1 MYSIGI
7 KLRMRSCIDRYIFVA
22 LQIKT
27 SLDTID
33 EENTLRKQQPGH
45 GEGTAYERM
54 HSSVTRGL
62 KQNFNKRL
70 SPFRALQE
78 HIHQENRELIKRRV
92 YTVTGNWPN
101 EEAIDRL
108 METGQDEYITRIAIE
123 HGRAGQAGEIEGEKL
138 IEKLKLAIWFVYK
151 VKGVSCLDPDEFVTI
166 EDVHGAVV
174 AGPYSFVLKKRLASL
189 HTTVEKLLFVPEQN
203 EDHVGNVSDQSKPM
217 IFSMARLDH
226 VKNISGLVEWY
237 AKNSKLRELA
247 NLVVV
252 AGYNEVKRSS
262 DREEILEIEKMHDL
276 FKKYKLDGQVRWISA
291 QTNHAQN
298 GEVYHYIADGRGVF
312 VQAMTC
318 GFPTFITCHG
328 DPTKI
333 IEDGVS
339 GFHIDPYHPDSATVT
354 MANFFEKCKKEPE
367 YRLKISE
374 GGYKRINERQYLT

>member
-1 MYSIGI
+1 ME
-7 KLRMRSCIDRYIFVA
+7 KNLRIR
-22 LQIKT
+22 
-27 SLDTID
+27 
-33 EENTLRKQQPGH
+33 
-45 GEGTAYERM
+45 AYVYF
-54 HSSVTRGL
+54 SYT
-62 KQNFNKRL
+62 
-70 SPFRALQE
+70 ALQE

-123 HGRAGQAGEIEGEKL
+123 HGRAGQVLDIFAEIHERQETVAELSNQIVDLAQVFIEMALYDNQQQDEMLDNIERQVERGVAYAPTRRKNTAGQYESHSS
-138 IEKLKLAIWFVYK
+138 FTH
-151 VKGVSCLDPDEFVTI
+151 PDLYRV
-166 EDVHGAVV
+166 VHGIDVFDPKFDIV
-174 AGPYSFVLKKRLASL
+174 SL
-189 HTTVEKLLFVPEQN
+189 GANMTM
-203 EDHVGNVSDQSKPM
+203 GNVSDQSKPM

-252 AGYNEVKRSS
+252 AGYNDVKRSS

-276 FKKYKLDGQVRWISA
+276 FKKYKLDGQGRLCTGLIFKYFYHSFCDIDDPVFLLKKV
-291 QTNHAQN
+291 
-298 GEVYHYIADGRGVF
+298 GE
-312 VQAMTC
+312 AMTC
-318 GFPTFITCHG
+318 GLPTFITCHG

-367 YRLKISE
+367 YRL
-374 GGYKRINERQYLT
+374 RYLKAGLKELMKGNILHDVLMTQDDQLVYSFLPCSC

>member
-1 MYSIGI
+1 M
-7 KLRMRSCIDRYIFVA
+7 D
-22 LQIKT
+22 
-27 SLDTID
+27 
-33 EENTLRKQQPGH
+33 
-45 GEGTAYERM
+45 GT
-54 HSSVTRGL
+54 
-62 KQNFNKRL
+62 
-70 SPFRALQE
+70 
-78 HIHQENRELIKRRV
+78 
-92 YTVTGNWPN
+92 
-101 EEAIDRL
+101 
-108 METGQDEYITRIAIE
+108 
-123 HGRAGQAGEIEGEKL
+123 AGEIEGEKL

-151 VKGVSCLDPDEFVTI
+151 VKGVSCLDPDEMFL
-166 EDVHGAVV
+166 
-174 AGPYSFVLKKRLASL
+174 SQLLLAL
-189 HTTVEKLLFVPEQN
+189 TLLFW
-203 EDHVGNVSDQSKPM
+203 GNVSDQSKPM

-252 AGYNEVKRSS
+252 AGYNDVKRSS

-298 GEVYHYIADGRGVF
+298 VF
-312 VQAMTC
+312 LLKK
-318 GFPTFITCHG
+318 G

-367 YRLKISE
+367 FRLKISE
-374 GGYKRINERQYLT
+374 GGLKRINERQYLT